1 MKRIVILLL
10 ACCGFA
16 SALAQDPSPGS
27 FLVATDSLRDPSFSE
42 TVILILHYASD
53 GALGIAVN
61 RPTWVDAADTFPDAE
76 YLDNYSGNVFY
87 GGPVARS
94 NLVALLRLE
103 PSDDMDMQP
112 IVDDVYVTADPEFLL
127 DLVNAEETD
136 QRLRLFAGHAAWEG
150 GQLERELE
158 SGSWRVV
165 PAAANQIFSADPLRL
180 WTELNAPQSELMVST
195 SNAVETVA
203 PD

>member
-1 MKRIVILLL
+1 MKRIVVVLL
-10 ACCGFA
+10 ACFGFGN
-16 SALAQDPSPGS
+16 SLAQEPSTGS

-103 PSDDMDMQP
+103 PSDDLDLQP
-112 IVDDVYVTADPEFLL
+112 IVDNVYVTADPEFLI
-127 DLVNAEETD
+127 DLVSAEETD

-150 GQLERELE
+150 GQLEREIE
-158 SGSWRVV
+158 AGSWRVV
-165 PAAANQIFSADPLRL
+165 PAAANQIFAAEPLRL
-180 WTELNAPQSELMVST
+180 WTDLNAPQSELMVST
-195 SNAVETVA
+195 SSAAETIA
-203 PD
+203 PN

>member
-1 MKRIVILLL
+1 MKRIVILFL
-10 ACCGFA
+10 ACLGFG
-16 SALAQDPSPGS
+16 SALAQEPGTGS

-61 RPTWVDAADTFPDAE
+61 RPTWVDAADTFSDAE
-76 YLDNYSGNVFY
+76 YLDDYTGNVFY

-94 NLVALLRLE
+94 NLVALVRME
-103 PSDDMDMQP
+103 PNDDLDLQP
-112 IVDDVYVTADPEFLL
+112 IVDDVYVTADPEFLI
-127 DLVNAEETD
+127 DLVSAEETD

-150 GQLERELE
+150 GQLEREIE

-165 PAAANQIFSADPLRL
+165 PAATNLIFSAEPLRL
-180 WTELNAPQSELMVST
+180 WSDLNAPQSELMVST
-195 SNAVETVA
+195 SNESEIVS